1 MPVSERRIEVEVV
14 WVARDGAPLR
24 QSLSLPVGTSA
35 LDAVRASGLLQRL
48 GVEPGAELSG
58 VDGGVLAA
66 IGVWGRHLDGK
77 KRQTPEQYRCRD
89 GDRIELYRHLP
100 VPPKE
105 ARKRRLAA
113 RRALGKKN

>member
-1 MPVSERRIEVEVV
+1 MV
-14 WVARDGAPLR
+14 WVATDSAPLR

-35 LDAVRASGLLQRL
+35 LDAVRASGLLRRL
-48 GVEPGAELSG
+48 GVEPDAEPGAELSG

-77 KRQTPEQYRCRD
+77 KRQTPEQYQCRD